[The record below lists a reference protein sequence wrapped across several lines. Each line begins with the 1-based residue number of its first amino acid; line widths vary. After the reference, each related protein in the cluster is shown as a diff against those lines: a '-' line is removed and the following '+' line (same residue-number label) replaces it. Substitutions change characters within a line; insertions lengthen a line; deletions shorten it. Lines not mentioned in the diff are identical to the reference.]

1 MIRICINRNSQ
12 GQIYGFRAL
21 NHGNDIVCAGVSTLV
36 FNTVN
41 SIETFTEE
49 TMSVDKPQ
57 EGSGYIELYMPDIE
71 AGHDNRD
78 VCLLL
83 SSMLLGIENIRDQ
96 HPSQITIDD
105 LD

>member
-49 TMSVDKPQ
+49 VMSVDKPQ
-57 EGSGYIELYMPDIE
+57 EGSGYIELYMPDIKQVTTTE
-71 AGHDNRD
+71 MFACYYRLCFWGLR
-78 VCLLL
+78 
-83 SSMLLGIENIRDQ
+83 I
-96 HPSQITIDD
+96 
-105 LD
+105 